1 MSPLDRCGLGV
12 AEGEQGDVGRQELA
26 GLAWAFFSF
35 FALRFSFNVLAA
47 CFLSVLLASCPL
59 GMNLLFV
66 FARCASHSKPAPVSM
81 PRGQAIWAVFSG
93 WSAASITSPTM

>member
-12 AEGEQGDVGRQELA
+12 AKGEKGDVGRQELA

-35 FALRFSFNVLAA
+35 FALRFSFSVLAA
-47 CFLSVLLASCPL
+47 CFLSVLFASCPL

-66 FARCASHSKPAPVSM
+66 PARCAGRGKPAASACTAA
-81 PRGQAIWAVFSG
+81 RAIWAV
-93 WSAASITSPTM
+93 